1 MKLKVVRLR
10 GVEKGGRHGDERERE
25 RERGGAKEM
34 YNKQSTPLP
43 LYSWGVGGAA

>member
-10 GVEKGGRHGDERERE
+10 GVEREGDMGMRERE

-43 LYSWGVGGAA
+43 LYSCGVVGAA

>member
-1 MKLKVVRLR
+1 MER
-10 GVEKGGRHGDERERE
+10 EGDVGMRERE

-43 LYSWGVGGAA
+43 LYSRGVVGAA